1 MPRTR
6 DRQFDFAEL
15 AFRQQGVQ
23 LDPILETISAFL
35 DDHDELI
42 EQVRQDLERGLK
54 NPNTGRNGLTPSQVL
69 RSFLLRRIK
78 NWEYREL
85 RERIADGY
93 SLRQFTDFYSQPVPK
108 HDAFHRAFRRL
119 TPQTLETINEL
130 VIRAAVEM
138 GLEDGSKLRVDT
150 TCVDTNIHHP
160 TDSRLLWDSVRVL
173 TRLAH
178 RLLEKIG
185 DRQLVFPNHTR
196 AARCRMQ
203 AIERMSAKQRQQQQV
218 PKYRELLRITEGVVQ
233 DARRLL
239 AQTENA
245 YGLNFQQ
252 DMAIGDLQQEI
263 DQYCQLADQVLD
275 QTRRRV
281 LQGETVP
288 ASEKIFSIFEPHTDM
303 IKRGKVNKPVE
314 FGHKV
319 FLAESEQGL
328 ITHYEILEGNPND
341 QEHVLPSLERHQ
353 ALFGHAPTCYGA
365 DRGFAS
371 PENEHACQQAGVA
384 VIAIPQCGGQKTPER
399 VAHEKSARFKQGQR
413 FRAGIEGRISVL
425 FRGRGMKR
433 CLDRGRERFEL
444 LVGAAVLANNLL
456 RMATLLREAK
466 RNRHRTN
473 KAAS

>member
-1 MPRTR
+1 MPRTT
-6 DRQFDFAEL
+6 DRQFDFADL
-15 AFRQQGVQ
+15 AFRQQGVE
-23 LDPILETISAFL
+23 LDPVLETISDFL
-35 DDHDELI
+35 NDYDELI

-54 NPNTGRNGLTPSQVL
+54 NPDTGRNGLTPSQVL
-69 RSFLLRRIK
+69 RSFVLRRIK

-93 SLRQFTDFYSQPVPK
+93 TLRQFTDFYSQPVPM

-119 TPQTLETINEL
+119 TPRTLETINEL
-130 VIRAAVEM
+130 IIRAAVDL
-138 GLEDGSKLRVDT
+138 GIEDGSKLRVDT
-150 TCVDTNIHHP
+150 TCVDSNIHHP

-173 TRLAH
+173 TRLGQ
-178 RLLEKIG
+178 RLVEKVSEP
-185 DRQLVFPNHTR
+185 RLSFPNHTR
-196 AARCRMQ
+196 AARRRMQ
-203 AIERMSAKQRQQQQV
+203 TIERMSAKQRQEQQV
-218 PKYRELLRITEGVVQ
+218 PKYRELLRITQEVV
-233 DARRLL
+233 DSARRLL
-239 AQTENA
+239 PQTQNTRDLNAQNDIAIT
-245 YGLNFQQ
+245 GLRK
-252 DMAIGDLQQEI
+252 EI
-263 DQYCQLADQVLD
+263 EHYCQLADQVLN

-281 LQGETVP
+281 LEGETVP

-303 IKRGKVNKPVE
+303 IKRGKVSKPVE

-341 QEHVLPSLERHQ
+341 QAHVVPSLEHHQ
-353 ALFGHAPTCYGA
+353 ELFGHAPQCYGA

-371 PENEHACQQAGVA
+371 PENERACEQAGVA
-384 VIAIPQCGGQKTPER
+384 VISIPQCGGQKTPER
-399 VAHEKSARFKQGQR
+399 AAHEKSVPFKKGQR

-456 RMATLLREAK
+456 RIATLLREAK
-466 RNRHRTN
+466 PGKHRTN

>member
-23 LDPILETISAFL
+23 LDPILETISDFL

-54 NPNTGRNGLTPSQVL
+54 KPNTGRNGLTPSQVL

-93 SLRQFTDFYSQPVPK
+93 TLRQFTDFYSQPVPK

-173 TRLAH
+173 TRLAD
-178 RLLEKIG
+178 RLLEKVC
-185 DRQLVFPNHTR
+185 DRQLAFPHHTR
-196 AARCRMQ
+196 AARRRMQ
-203 AIERMSAKQRQQQQV
+203 TIERMSAKQRQEQQV

-233 DARRLL
+233 DARLLL

-252 DMAIGDLQQEI
+252 DMAIRDLQQEI
-263 DQYCQLADQVLD
+263 DHYCQLADQVLN

-281 LQGETVP
+281 LEGETVP

-353 ALFGHAPTCYGA
+353 ELFGHAPTCYGA

-399 VAHEKSARFKQGQR
+399 AAHEKSALFKKGQR

>member
-6 DRQFDFAEL
+6 DRQFDFADL
-15 AFRQQGVQ
+15 AFRQQGVE
-23 LDPILETISAFL
+23 LDPILETISDFL
-35 DDHDELI
+35 DHHHELI

-54 NPNTGRNGLTPSQVL
+54 NPDTGRNGLTPSQVL

-93 SLRQFTDFYSQPVPK
+93 TLRQFTDFYSQAVPR
-108 HDAFHRAFRRL
+108 HDAFHRAFSRL
-119 TPQTLETINEL
+119 TPQTLEAINQL
-130 VIRAAVEM
+130 VICAAVDL
-138 GLEDGSKLRVDT
+138 GIEDGSKLRVDT
-150 TCVDTNIHHP
+150 TVVDSNIHHP

-173 TRLAH
+173 TRLGQ
-178 RLLEKIG
+178 RLVERVSEPRLT
-185 DRQLVFPNHTR
+185 FPNHTR
-196 AARCRMQ
+196 AARRRMQ
-203 AIERMSAKQRQQQQV
+203 AIERMSAKQRQEQQV
-218 PKYRELLRITEGVVQ
+218 PKYRELLRITEEVVES
-233 DARRLL
+233 ARQLL
-239 AQTENA
+239 EQTQNA
-245 YGLNFQQ
+245 RVNLPNDLAIAGLR
-252 DMAIGDLQQEI
+252 QEI
-263 DQYCQLADQVLD
+263 EQDCQLADQVLN

-281 LQGETVP
+281 LEGETVP

-303 IKRGKVNKPVE
+303 IKRGKINQPVE

-319 FLAESEQGL
+319 FLAESQQGL
-328 ITHYEILEGNPND
+328 ITHYEILQGNPND
-341 QEHVLPSLERHQ
+341 QAHVVPSLEHHQ
-353 ALFGHAPTCYGA
+353 KLFGHAPQCYGA

-371 PENEHACQQAGVA
+371 PENERACQQAGVA

-399 VAHEKSARFKQGQR
+399 SAHEKSAPFKKAQR

-456 RMATLLREAK
+456 RIATLLREAK
-466 RNRHRTN
+466 PNRHRTN

>member
-1 MPRTR
+1 MPRIP
-6 DRQFDFAEL
+6 DPQLDFADL
-15 AFRQQGVQ
+15 AFRQQGVE
-23 LDPILETISAFL
+23 LDPVLQILSDFL
-35 DDHDELI
+35 DRHDELI
-42 EQVRQDLERGLK
+42 EQVRRDLQRSLK
-54 NPNTGRNGLTPSQVL
+54 KPHTGRDGLTPSQVL

-93 SLRQFTDFYSQPVPK
+93 TLRQFTDFYTQAVPK
-108 HDAFHRAFRRL
+108 HDAFHRAFSRL
-119 TPQTLETINEL
+119 TPQTVKTINEL
-130 VIRAAVEM
+130 IIRAAVEM

-173 TRLAH
+173 TRL
-178 RLLEKIG
+178 G
-185 DRQLVFPNHTR
+185 DRLVEKVDPPLPPFPHHTR
-196 AARCRMQ
+196 AARRRMQ
-203 AIERMSAKQRQQQQV
+203 AIERMSAKQRQEQQV
-218 PKYRELLRITEGVVQ
+218 PKYRELLRITEQVVQ
-233 DARRLL
+233 DARQLL
-239 AQTENA
+239 ERTQNA
-245 YGLNFQQ
+245 HSLSWQQ
-252 DMAIGDLQQEI
+252 DMAIRGLRQEI
-263 DQYCQLADQVLD
+263 EHYCQLADKVLN

-281 LQGETVP
+281 LEGETVP
-288 ASEKIFSIFEPHTDM
+288 ASEKIYSIFEPHTDM

-341 QEHVLPSLERHQ
+341 QEHVAPSLERHQ
-353 ALFGHAPTCYGA
+353 ELFGHAPDWYGA

-371 PENEHACQQAGVA
+371 AQNEHACRHAGVT

-399 VAHEKSARFKQGQR
+399 ADYEKSASFKKGQR

-433 CLDRGRERFEL
+433 CLDHGRERFEL
-444 LVGAAVLANNLL
+444 LVAAAVLANNLL
-456 RMATLLREAK
+456 RIATLLHEAK
-466 RNRHRTN
+466 RGGRCTT
-473 KAAS
+473 KFSS